1 MELFRSIF
9 QSFQNCPKFENLN
22 YEVLQ
27 CLTERFFRDNPYLA
41 SVIRNFNCNRYFRT
55 VEWRIQGRGLWG
67 RDPPQPLLLKK
78 SKKNISGKTPTD
90 QIPIFP
96 VSLRY
101 PNISRKFSPL
111 ITDSSGLWAHLL
123 QNFLS
128 YYQYLSEHIFSSF
141 VPLVA
146 NHSFSRV

>member
-1 MELFRSIF
+1 MF
-9 QSFQNCPKFENLN
+9 QSFQNCPKLENLN

-27 CLTERFFRDNPYLA
+27 CLTERYFRDNPYI
-41 SVIRNFNCNRYFRT
+41 SVICH
-55 VEWRIQGRGLWG
+55 
-67 RDPPQPLLLKK
+67 
-78 SKKNISGKTPTD
+78 SKF
-90 QIPIFP
+90 QLQPIFPYSGVTDTGEGAMGKRPPPNPSSWKSQRKTFQGKLQQTKFLYSP

-111 ITDSSGLWAHLL
+111 ITDSSGLCAHLL

-128 YYQYLSEHIFSSF
+128 YYQFLSEHIFSSF